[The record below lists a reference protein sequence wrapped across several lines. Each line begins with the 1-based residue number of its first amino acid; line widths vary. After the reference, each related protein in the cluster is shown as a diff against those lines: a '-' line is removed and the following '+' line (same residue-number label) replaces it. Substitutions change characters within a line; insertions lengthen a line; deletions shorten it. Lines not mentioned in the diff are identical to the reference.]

1 MNLKLVMKLKTKN
14 SMKKSIL
21 ITGLLLL
28 SISLFG
34 TGIGRDTL
42 KEFSIITTSESVK
55 PSNSNEWGIKWSGF
69 ITMEAFWDTRKPV
82 EARDGGIFL
91 YPSNL
96 LLDANGIDLND
107 RVSFNYVVMN
117 TRLNAKITAPDAL
130 GAQISGMIEGWFMGL
145 SNDDMNGFALRHA
158 FIKMDWK
165 KTQLLM
171 GQTWHPL
178 FTERMFPSTVT
189 GNAGAPFQ
197 PFSRAPQFRLTQ
209 KLTKFHNLMLYC
221 NTQRDMLSDGFDKR
235 SSQYLRNS
243 AIPEMGAQYIFDRK
257 NIENEVLKSELYFGF
272 GYDYKRIIPRL
283 KTEANVA
290 TNKGLNSSTALVFFH
305 YAKHLSTNTKMGIKF
320 KSTFAQNTLEFLM
333 MGGYAIKEYA
343 VDTTVSYNYDFEY
356 TNLNTFSNWLDLYV
370 NHKGWE
376 FGVLTG
382 YAQNLGSFDNI
393 QDPNNTKSYFATLSN
408 AAYLYRIS
416 PRIKY
421 TTNKMQFSFEPEYT
435 AVLYGTK
442 KTSTGT
448 VDLTQPTNL
457 LSNIRFLFSAV
468 LYF

>member
-1 MNLKLVMKLKTKN
+1 
-14 SMKKSIL
+14 MKKI
-21 ITGLLLL
+21 LLLTTL
-28 SISLFG
+28 LVVTFTLFA
-34 TGIGRDTL
+34 TESSRDTL
-42 KEFSIITTSESVK
+42 KEFSIITTAESVK
-55 PSNSNEWGIKWSGF
+55 PSPNNEWGIKWSGF

-96 LLDANGIDLND
+96 LLDANGIDIND
-107 RVSFNYVVMN
+107 RPSFNYVVMN
-117 TRLNAKITAPDAL
+117 TRLTAKITAPDAL

-178 FTERMFPSTVT
+178 FTDRMFPATVT

-209 KLTKFHNLMLYC
+209 KLSKSQNLMLYC
-221 NTQRDMLSDGFDKR
+221 NAQRDMLSDGFDKR
-235 SSQYLRNS
+235 SPQYLRNS
-243 AIPEMGAQYIFDRK
+243 ALPEMGAQYILDRK
-257 NIENEVLKSELYFGF
+257 NFKDDVLKSELYFGF
-272 GYDYKRIIPRL
+272 GVDFKRIIPRL
-283 KTEANVA
+283 KTDANVA
-290 TNKGLNSSTALVFFH
+290 TNNGLNSTTALVFMH
-305 YAKHLSTNTKMGIKF
+305 YTKHFSTKTKMGIKF
-320 KSTFAQNTLEFLM
+320 KSSFAQNTLEFLM

-343 VDTTVSYNYDFEY
+343 MDSTLSYNYDFEY
-356 TNLNTFSNWLDLYV
+356 TNLNTISNWLDLYI

-376 FGVLTG
+376 FGVFTG

-408 AAYLYRIS
+408 AAYLYRIG

-421 TTNKMQFSFEPEYT
+421 TTNKMQFAFEPDYT
-435 AVLYGTK
+435 GVLYGTK
-442 KTSTGT
+442 KNSNGT
-448 VDLTQPTNL
+448 VDLTQPTNHL
-457 LSNIRFLFSAV
+457 YNIRFLFSTV

>member
-1 MNLKLVMKLKTKN
+1 
-14 SMKKSIL
+14 MKKIWFLTIL
-21 ITGLLLL
+21 LMGTITLLG
-28 SISLFG
+28 SEQIK
-34 TGIGRDTL
+34 DTI
-42 KEFSIITTSESVK
+42 KEFSTITTSESVK
-55 PSNSNEWGIKWSGF
+55 PSHSNEWGIKWSGF
-69 ITMEAFWDTRKPV
+69 ITMDAFWDTRKPV

-91 YPSNL
+91 YPSNVQ
-96 LLDANGIDLND
+96 LDANGIDLND
-107 RVSFNYVVMN
+107 RISFNYVVMN

-130 GAQISGMIEGWFMGL
+130 GAKISGMIEGWFMGL

-165 KTQLLM
+165 KTQLLI

-209 KLTKFHNLMLYC
+209 KLSKSQNIMLYC

-235 SSQYLRNS
+235 TSQYLRNS

-257 NIENEVLKSELYFGF
+257 NMDNDVLKSELYFGF
-272 GYDYKRIIPRL
+272 GFDFKRIIPRL

-290 TNKGLNSSTALVFFH
+290 TNQGLNSSTGLVFFH
-305 YAKHLSTNTKMGIKF
+305 YAKHFTAKTKAGIKY
-320 KSTFAQNTLEFLM
+320 KSTYAQNTLEFLM

-343 VDTTVSYNYDFEY
+343 VDSTLSYHFDFEY
-356 TNLNTFSNWLDLYV
+356 TNLNTISNWLDLYV

-382 YAQNLGSFDNI
+382 YAQNLGSYDRI

-421 TTNKMQFSFEPEYT
+421 TTQKLQFAFEPEYT

-442 KTSTGT
+442 KNSNGS
-448 VDLTQPTNL
+448 VDLSQPTHL
-457 LSNIRFLFSAV
+457 LGNIRFLFTTV